1 MQSNVLLLW
10 KLETLKCFRLVGAPN
25 NEYSYKR
32 LYLML
37 VYRVYGAKKSY
48 VRDRELNISI
58 KERLGKPLHQKT
70 L

>member
-1 MQSNVLLLW
+1 
-10 KLETLKCFRLVGAPN
+10 
-25 NEYSYKR
+25 
-32 LYLML
+32 